1 MTDRI
6 WHQAYPPNV
15 AAHLEYP
22 PVTLH
27 DLLAMRAERYPDKP
41 ALIFGSR
48 SISYG
53 ELIMHVATLAAGLQ
67 ALGLQPGG
75 RVALYMPNCPQM
87 VIAYFAVWQAGAV
100 AVPISPAYVARE
112 FEQQVLD
119 AGASIAICPDVL
131 WERVADV
138 ACAAGLRHMV
148 VSRADEL
155 NVPVSVDLAETEAAA
170 SGGVKLHRW
179 HELMSIAQGR
189 TPAAV
194 AVAPDDVAALLY
206 TGGTTG
212 VPKGARLTHLN
223 LVTNAVQIAAWLA
236 DLVEGEEVVL
246 TALPLTHSYSLTIC
260 MNQAVWRGYAQ
271 VLIPNARQ
279 IDQLLAAIDAHHTTL
294 FPGVPSLFQA
304 INQHPGVRAG
314 QYRLSSI
321 KACIS
326 GAAPLPAEVQH
337 EFQRITG
344 GRLVEGYGLT
354 EAAPITHCNPLEGG
368 RIGTIGLPLPD
379 TDCRIVDA
387 DTETRVLGPEQ
398 EGVLCVSGPQVMAG
412 YWGMPE
418 ETASVLRRD
427 EDGRLWLHTG
437 DIAVM
442 SRDGYFRLVDRKKDV
457 IIAGG
462 GFKVYPR
469 EIEDVL
475 IEHPQVADAA
485 VIGVPPGGSDQRA
498 KAFVVLRAGAEV
510 DEAGLRAFCAE
521 RLAHYKVPRYI
532 ELRTSLPR
540 NPVGKMLRRQLVE
553 EER

>member
-1 MTDRI
+1 MTSRI
-6 WHQAYPPNV
+6 WHQEYPSNV
-15 AAHLEYP
+15 APHLEYP
-22 PVTLH
+22 LVTLH
-27 DLLAMRAERYPDKP
+27 DLLAMRARIHPDRP
-41 ALIFGSR
+41 ALIYGSR
-48 SISYG
+48 SIAYG
-53 ELIMHVATLAAGLQ
+53 ELVAHVATLAAALQTSGLQ
-67 ALGLQPGG
+67 KGD

-87 VIAYFAVWQAGAV
+87 VIGYFAAWQAGAV
-100 AVPISPAYVARE
+100 AVPIHPAYVARE
-112 FEQQVLD
+112 FQQQVLD
-119 AGASIAICPDVL
+119 AGASMAICLDVL
-131 WERVADV
+131 WDRVADV
-138 ACAAGLRHMV
+138 ARAGGLRHVV
-148 VSRADEL
+148 VSRSEEWGAPPDSRQSGAVDVAAGDVEL
-155 NVPVSVDLAETEAAA
+155 HQWHALVSQSGTVPIPVE
-170 SGGVKLHRW
+170 
-179 HELMSIAQGR
+179 
-189 TPAAV
+189 
-194 AVAPDDVAALLY
+194 VAPDDAAALLY

-212 VPKGARLTHLN
+212 IPKGARLTHRN

-236 DLVEGEEVVL
+236 DLVEGEETVL
-246 TALPLTHSYSLTIC
+246 TALPLTHSYSLTMC
-260 MNQAVWRGYAQ
+260 MTQAVWRGYAQ

-279 IDQLLAAIDAHHTTL
+279 IDQLLAAIDEHHATL

-304 INQHPGVRAG
+304 INQHPGVQAG
-314 QYRLSSI
+314 QYRLTSI

-326 GAAPLPAEVQH
+326 GAAPLPAEVQR

-354 EAAPITHCNPLEGG
+354 EAAPITHCNPLQGG

-387 DTETRVLGPEQ
+387 DTETHVLGPEQ

-418 ETASVLRRD
+418 ETAGVLRRN
-427 EDGRLWLHTG
+427 EAGRQWLHTG

-457 IIAGG
+457 IVAAG

-475 IEHPQVADAA
+475 YQHPQVADAA

-498 KAFVVLRAGAEV
+498 KAFVVPRAGAQV
-510 DEAGLRAFCAE
+510 NQADLRAFCE
-521 RLAHYKVPRYI
+521 QRLAHYKVPRYI

-540 NPVGKMLRRQLVE
+540 SPVGKVLRRRLVE
-553 EER
+553 EEN